1 MSRGLGAIFTRKHWQ
16 LYGDFIRF
24 PWGMCTTVER
34 AGIRRSFWP
43 VWFQLLAIFSAFA
56 RYFGECFMFIYAFW
70 LSSITELLFE
80 IPLFKYSQARFI
92 FSFECFMRIMGN
104 PLVFKQ
110 NGKLCLPSNTVLYIV
125 ISTHFYVTLSWN
137 KTPYNEVLD
146 LGSALLTC
154 ENNFRVARCIHSCE
168 NKWPTVNKP
177 RQNVKFL
184 KGNILLL
191 WANIIGYTFIPMMQ
205 RAVI

>member
-1 MSRGLGAIFTRKHWQ
+1 MEI
-16 LYGDFIRF
+16 LYGFHEECAPPQRGQGSEGAFDPFDSNSQQF
-24 PWGMCTTVER
+24 LV
-34 AGIRRSFWP
+34 
-43 VWFQLLAIFSAFA
+43 LLHGTLESAS
-56 RYFGECFMFIYAFW
+56 CLFMLFW

-125 ISTHFYVTLSWN
+125 ISTHFYMTLSWN

-154 ENNFRVARCIHSCE
+154 ENNFRVALCIHSCE
-168 NKWPTVNKP
+168 NK
-177 RQNVKFL
+177 
-184 KGNILLL
+184 
-191 WANIIGYTFIPMMQ
+191 
-205 RAVI
+205 